1 MIRMLNCGGFRVSL
15 FFAGLATSALAL
27 AQPVLHNTG
36 VDGSDNLVTAGAA
49 ASFWELADKPAAAS
63 QALGSFPFRYY
74 NGAYFPDTTTAA
86 WVSPG
91 SGGSAGASGN
101 YTYALEVDLTDFN
114 PSTVEITGV
123 FGTDNDGAIWNN
135 LEAPAATT
143 GFAAFGAETAFTL
156 NSGWIGGINTIFV
169 RVNNG
174 GDPTAFYV
182 RFDSAVAEPPEP
194 PVVIEPTVPVPTLGP
209 MSTLGLMLAL
219 TLLGAWVLR
228 RI

>member
-1 MIRMLNCGGFRVSL
+1 MRVVL
-15 FFAGLATSALAL
+15 FLTGLAFSSFAI

-36 VDGSDNLVTAGAA
+36 VDGSDSLVSAGAA

-74 NGAYFPDTTTAA
+74 NGAYFPDTATAA

-91 SGGSAGASGN
+91 SNGSAGAGGN
-101 YTYALEVDLTDFN
+101 YVYALEVDLSGLD

-135 LEAPAATT
+135 LEPPAATT
-143 GFAAFGAETAFTL
+143 GFGGFGAETAFTL
-156 NSGWIGGINTIFV
+156 DSGWIEGINTIFV

-182 RFDSAVAEPPEP
+182 RFDSAGGEPPEP
-194 PVVIEPTVPVPTLGP
+194 PVVMEPAVPVPTMGTT
-209 MSTLGLMLAL
+209 SAIGLMLAL
-219 TLLGAWVLR
+219 MLLGAWVLR
-228 RI
+228 RS